1 MKSKNKADS
10 QCHPQKYII
19 FHWNLYLSLN
29 TIPDKNQ
36 TKTFSFQSVSE
47 IWTRVTCSCQ
57 GEADIPAFLSVVL
70 TTFITILYFVFFV
83 NRFFIYFFLR
93 YPCSKVPQQVSPQSQ
108 ASSPRISI
116 FPAQQQWS
124 SLYLQLSASQTT
136 SSLDSGVLKRFL
148 KTPPVFS
155 EKLAQQVSS
164 AQRAWAPSTVIELL
178 QQHPSA

>member
-70 TTFITILYFVFFV
+70 TTFITILYFIFFV
-83 NRFFIYFFLR
+83 NRFFIYFFLLYFVNSYATSFSKKLCQFPYFLFKELCR
-93 YPCSKVPQQVSPQSQ
+93 CLKFKNPPWIIVYPGFYIFNVPVLLFVK
-108 ASSPRISI
+108 I
-116 FPAQQQWS
+116 FPFWNV
-124 SLYLQLSASQTT
+124 SA
-136 SSLDSGVLKRFL
+136 D
-148 KTPPVFS
+148 
-155 EKLAQQVSS
+155 
-164 AQRAWAPSTVIELL
+164 
-178 QQHPSA
+178 